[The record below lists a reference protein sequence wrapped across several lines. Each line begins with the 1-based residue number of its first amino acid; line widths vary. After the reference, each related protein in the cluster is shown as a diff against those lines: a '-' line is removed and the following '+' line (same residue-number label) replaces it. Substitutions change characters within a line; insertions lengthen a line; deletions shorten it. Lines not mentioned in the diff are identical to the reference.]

1 MSNISSIHICPLKSS
16 AMFHNDR
23 RKEMPHVRGDLTHL
37 NEKWE
42 NPLYEGKGIGEIR
55 KDIER
60 RYFDNVHQRMQAK
73 AVPLR
78 EGVVNIREGTSLDE
92 LRHLAERLQR
102 EFGIKTI
109 AIHTHRDE
117 GHEESGEWITNHHAH
132 LILDW
137 TNDQGKS
144 LNLKSPDMARMQTIV
159 AEALNMERGKSSDV
173 KHLDAIQYKNK
184 MQEQQNKQLLE
195 TAEQLREEISK
206 LRISR
211 KGKEA
216 LLQRLDKFSGL
227 FGKSDVRLQLDASQD
242 EIAHQKE
249 QLDELRQ
256 KVENIQQN
264 LERRTRE
271 RDKAR
276 EEAERF
282 KKERDAY
289 AQKAEESERRA
300 KDAIKEVGSLRR
312 LLYPWR
318 YELPDVVD
326 LSRSKMSR
334 HGGRCWLHVTIEGH
348 NGYVTKPISTREE
361 AMYERGEITK
371 EQLIAKHFTD
381 EIDRACY
388 RRWQGMKGAALE
400 KELQNTAGTIFFQL
414 PQILFPSK
422 LLSAPGGSKDG
433 ENFTI
438 RHKSREEIIREM
450 IDEGYN
456 IKLS

>member
-1 MSNISSIHICPLKSS
+1 MARISSIHICPLKPS

-23 RKEMPHVRGDLTHL
+23 RKDMPHVRGDLTHL

-42 NPLYEGKGIGEIR
+42 NPLYEGKNIVEIR
-55 KDIER
+55 KDIEQ
-60 RYFDNVHQRMQAK
+60 RYFENVHQRMQAK

-78 EGVVNIREGTSLDE
+78 EGVVNIREDTTLDE
-92 LRHLAERLQR
+92 LRHLAERLQQ
-102 EFGIKTI
+102 EFGIHTI

-117 GHEESGEWITNHHAH
+117 GHEEGGEWITNHHAH

-144 LNLKSPDMARMQTIV
+144 LNLKSPDMARMQTVV

-173 KHLDAIQYKNK
+173 KHLDAIQYKNM
-184 MQEQQNKQLLE
+184 MQEQQNRRLLE

-216 LLQRLDKFSGL
+216 LLQRLDKFSGI

-242 EIAHQKE
+242 EIAQMKE
-249 QLDELRQ
+249 QLDELQQ
-256 KVENIQQN
+256 KVEQIQQD
-264 LERRTRE
+264 LERRTQE
-271 RDKAR
+271 CDKAKV
-276 EEAERF
+276 EAERL

-300 KDAIKEVGSLRR
+300 RDALKEVGNLRR

-326 LSRSKMSR
+326 LSRSRMSR
-334 HGGRCWLHVTIEGH
+334 HGGRCWLHVTIEGN
-348 NGYVTKPISTREE
+348 NGYITKPISSSEE
-361 AMYERGEITK
+361 EMYERGEITK
-371 EQLIAKHFTD
+371 EQLIAKHYTD
-381 EIDRACY
+381 EIDRACC
-388 RRWQGMKGAALE
+388 RRWLGMKGAALE
-400 KELQNTAGTIFFQL
+400 RELEKTMNTLFFQL
-414 PQILFPSK
+414 PHIIFPQK
-422 LLSAPGGSKDG
+422 LLTAPGGSRDS
-433 ENFTI
+433 ENFNL
-438 RHKSREEIIREM
+438 RHKSRDEILREM
-450 IDEGYN
+450 IDQGYN
-456 IKLS
+456 LKMK

>member
-1 MSNISSIHICPLKSS
+1 MSRISSIHICPLKSS

-23 RKEMPHVRGDLTHL
+23 RKEMPHVRGDFTHL

-42 NPLYEGKGIGEIR
+42 NPLYEGKSIGEIR
-55 KDIER
+55 KDIEQ
-60 RYFDNVHQRMQAK
+60 RYFENVHQRMQAK

-78 EGVVNIREGTSLDE
+78 EGVVNIREDTTLDE
-92 LRHLAERLQR
+92 LRHLADRLQQ
-102 EFGIKTI
+102 EFGIHTV

-117 GHEESGEWITNHHAH
+117 GHEEGDEWITNHHAH

-144 LNLKSPDMARMQTIV
+144 LNLKSPDMARMQTVV

-173 KHLDAIQYKNK
+173 KHLDAIQYKNM
-184 MQEQQNKQLLE
+184 MQEQQNRRLLE

-227 FGKSDVRLQLDASQD
+227 FGKSDVRVQLDASQD
-242 EIAHQKE
+242 EIVQLKE

-264 LERRTRE
+264 LERRTKE
-271 RDKAR
+271 RDKTK
-276 EEAERF
+276 EEAERL

-289 AQKAEESERRA
+289 AQKAEESKRRA
-300 KDAIKEVGSLRR
+300 RDALKEVGSLRR

-348 NGYVTKPISTREE
+348 NGYVTKPISSREE

-381 EIDRACY
+381 EIDHACC
-388 RRWQGMKGAALE
+388 RKWLNMKGAALE
-400 KELQNTAGTIFFQL
+400 NELNKAVKTLFFQL
-414 PQILFPSK
+414 PQILFPHR
-422 LLSAPGGSKDG
+422 LFNAPGGSREG
-433 ENFTI
+433 ENLNL
-438 RHKSREEIIREM
+438 RHKSRDEILREM
-450 IDEGYN
+450 VDQGYN
-456 IKLS
+456 LKLS

>member
-1 MSNISSIHICPLKSS
+1 MARISSIHICPLKSS

-23 RKEMPHVRGDLTHL
+23 RKDMPHVRGDLTHL

-42 NPLYEGKGIGEIR
+42 NPLYEGKSIGEIR

-60 RYFDNVHQRMQAK
+60 RYFENVHQRMQAK

-78 EGVVNIREGTSLDE
+78 EGVVNIREDTTLDE
-92 LRHLAERLQR
+92 LRHLADRLQQ
-102 EFGIKTI
+102 EFGIHTV

-173 KHLDAIQYKNK
+173 KHLDAIQYKNM
-184 MQEQQNKQLLE
+184 MQEQQNRRLLE

-242 EIAHQKE
+242 EIAQLKE

-276 EEAERF
+276 EEAENKKREGSYRVIRTKDKTYWVQQFVFDYPDKQYYPPNDTSGGNAYF
-282 KKERDAY
+282 KCWHWKFLSGYSYKISAIQYLERAMQADVSDAKR
-289 AQKAEESERRA
+289 KAMEDAIERERRENLKVA
-300 KDAIKEVGSLRR
+300 EIVDYKITDTEYLALLKDRSEGKR
-312 LLYPWR
+312 L
-318 YELPDVVD
+318 
-326 LSRSKMSR
+326 
-334 HGGRCWLHVTIEGH
+334 
-348 NGYVTKPISTREE
+348 
-361 AMYERGEITK
+361 
-371 EQLIAKHFTD
+371 
-381 EIDRACY
+381 
-388 RRWQGMKGAALE
+388 
-400 KELQNTAGTIFFQL
+400 
-414 PQILFPSK
+414 
-422 LLSAPGGSKDG
+422 
-433 ENFTI
+433 
-438 RHKSREEIIREM
+438 
-450 IDEGYN
+450 
-456 IKLS
+456 

>member
-1 MSNISSIHICPLKSS
+1 MARISSIHICPLKSS

-42 NPLYEGKGIGEIR
+42 NPLYEGKSIGEIR
-55 KDIER
+55 KDIEQ
-60 RYFDNVHQRMQAK
+60 RYFENVHQRMQSK

-78 EGVVNIREGTSLDE
+78 EGVVNIREDTTLDE
-92 LRHLAERLQR
+92 LRHLADRLQQ
-102 EFGIKTI
+102 EFGIHTV

-117 GHEESGEWITNHHAH
+117 GHEEGGEWITNHHAH

-173 KHLDAIQYKNK
+173 KHLDAIQYKNM
-184 MQEQQNKQLLE
+184 MQEQQNRQLLE

-242 EIAHQKE
+242 EIAQLKE
-249 QLDELRQ
+249 QLDKLRQ

-276 EEAERF
+276 EEAERL

-289 AQKAEESERRA
+289 ARKAEESERRA
-300 KDAIKEVGSLRR
+300 KDAMKEAGSLRR

-348 NGYVTKPISTREE
+348 NGYVTKSISSSEE
-361 AMYERGEITK
+361 AMYERGVITK

-381 EIDRACY
+381 EIDRACC
-388 RRWQGMKGAALE
+388 RRWLGMKGATLE
-400 KELQNTAGTIFFQL
+400 RELQKAMGTLFHQL
-414 PQILFPSK
+414 PQILFPHK
-422 LLSAPGGSKDG
+422 LFTAPGGSREG
-433 ENFTI
+433 ENFNL
-438 RHKSREEIIREM
+438 RHKSRDEIIREM

-456 IKLS
+456 MKLS